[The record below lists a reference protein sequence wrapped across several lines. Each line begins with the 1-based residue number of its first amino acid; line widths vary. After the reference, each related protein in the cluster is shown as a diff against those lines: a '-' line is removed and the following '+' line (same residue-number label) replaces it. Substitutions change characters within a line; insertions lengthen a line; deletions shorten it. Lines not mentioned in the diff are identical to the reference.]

1 MPSIEKRGNTYRIM
15 VSLGYNMEGKQIRK
29 TTTFK
34 PPRNVSENKAEKLAT
49 SFAYEFE
56 KKCMGMTNFDENM
69 RFSELVE
76 WYFEQIAPH
85 KLKERTLLTNIFLMN
100 NYVLP
105 YIGHLKLKDITTA
118 RIDEMLN
125 HLHKRGKTS
134 KYYIMKDP
142 SLLED
147 GTRRPTSRKAGVEL
161 NTIKRAARG
170 EHIRKSTAEK
180 IASAFGKKLNDLFV
194 EEIRAE
200 SEQGIEST
208 SIARIRTATSAIF
221 NTALKKDIIW
231 KNPVVHATSP
241 RGKHKERDFLDADQC
256 KALLGYLDELQNPNA
271 RVGLA
276 TLIYTGMRSGEL
288 CGLHWKDVDLAKGT
302 IFVRYTLYR
311 AEGQYK
317 LSTPKTKSSLRVIA
331 IPAEL
336 KVILKDHKA
345 WQEKRSEELGSKWKD
360 RGAVVTGMEG
370 EYMSGVYLNI
380 TLKKL
385 LKKHDLPDIH
395 VHDLRHANAS
405 LLINAGVPVK
415 FISEHLGHSNT
426 KTTEDIYAHVYNS
439 TAEKVASAI
448 SDALDGVI

>member
-1 MPSIEKRGNTYRIM
+1 MPSIEKRGETYRIM

-29 TTTFK
+29 TTTYK
-34 PPRNVSENKAEKLAT
+34 PPKNVSENKAEKLAT
-49 SFAYEFE
+49 AFAYEFE

-69 RFSELVE
+69 RFSELVD
-76 WYFEQIAPH
+76 WYFRQIAPH
-85 KLKERTLLTNIFLMN
+85 KLKEKTLLTNIYLME

-125 HLHKRGKTS
+125 YLHREGKTS

-147 GTRRPTSRKAGVEL
+147 GMRRPASRKAGVEL

-170 EHIRKSTAEK
+170 EHIRKTTAEK
-180 IASAFGKKLNDLFV
+180 IASAFGKSLNEMFV
-194 EEIRAE
+194 EEERPKE
-200 SEQGIEST
+200 ERGIEST
-208 SIARIRTATSAIF
+208 SIARVRTATSAIF

-241 RGKHKERDFLDADQC
+241 RGSQKERDFLDADQC
-256 KALLGYLDELQNPNA
+256 KQLLGYLDELDNPNV

-288 CGLHWKDVDLAKGT
+288 CGLHWKDVDLEKGT
-302 IFVRYTLYR
+302 IYVRYTLYR
-311 AEGQYK
+311 ADGQYK

-336 KVILKDHKA
+336 KVILKEHKD
-345 WQEKRSEELGSKWKD
+345 WQDKRIEELGSKWKD
-360 RGAVVTGMEG
+360 RGAVVTGLEG
-370 EYMSGVYLNI
+370 EYISGGYLNS
-380 TLKKL
+380 TLKKITR
-385 LKKHDLPDIH
+385 KYDLPDIS

-426 KTTEDIYAHVYNS
+426 KTTEDIYAHVYSS

-448 SDALDGVI
+448 SDALEGMI

>member
-1 MPSIEKRGNTYRIM
+1 MR
-15 VSLGYNMEGKQIRK
+15 GKQIRK

-34 PPRNVSENKAEKLAT
+34 PPRNVSDGKGEKLAT
-49 SFAYEFE
+49 AFAYEFE

-85 KLKERTLLTNIFLMN
+85 KLKERTLLTNIYLMN

-105 YIGHLKLKDITTA
+105 YIGHLKLKDISTA

-125 HLHKRGKTS
+125 HLYKRGKTRR
-134 KYYIMKDP
+134 YYIMKDP

-147 GTRRPTSRKAGVEL
+147 GTRRPASRKADVSLG
-161 NTIKRAARG
+161 TIKTAARG
-170 EHIRKSTAEK
+170 ERVSRTTAEK
-180 IASAFGKKLNDLFV
+180 IAGAFGKKLNDMFFE
-194 EEIRAE
+194 EEIPE
-200 SEQGIEST
+200 EEQGIEST

-221 NTALKKDIIW
+221 STALKKDIIW

-241 RGKHKERDFLDADQC
+241 RGKQKDRDFLDADQC
-256 KALLGYLDELQNPNA
+256 RELLGYLDEIQNPNA

-288 CGLHWKDVDLAKGT
+288 CGLHWKEVDLDKGT
-302 IFVRYTLYR
+302 IYVRYTLYR
-311 AEGQYK
+311 ADGQYK

-331 IPAEL
+331 IPTEL
-336 KVILKDHKA
+336 TAILKEHKK
-345 WQEKRSEELGSKWKD
+345 WQDKRIEELGSKWKD

-370 EYMSGVYLNI
+370 EYLAAGYLNT

-385 LKKHDLPDIH
+385 LKKYDLPDLH

-426 KTTEDIYAHVYNS
+426 KTTEDIYAHVYS
-439 TAEKVASAI
+439 TTSEKVATAI
-448 SDALDGVI
+448 SEALEGVI

>member
-1 MPSIEKRGNTYRIM
+1 M
-15 VSLGYNMEGKQIRK
+15 
-29 TTTFK
+29 
-34 PPRNVSENKAEKLAT
+34 
-49 SFAYEFE
+49 
-56 KKCMGMTNFDENM
+56 
-69 RFSELVE
+69 
-76 WYFEQIAPH
+76 
-85 KLKERTLLTNIFLMN
+85 
-100 NYVLP
+100 
-105 YIGHLKLKDITTA
+105 
-118 RIDEMLN
+118 
-125 HLHKRGKTS
+125 
-134 KYYIMKDP
+134 
-142 SLLED
+142 
-147 GTRRPTSRKAGVEL
+147 
-161 NTIKRAARG
+161 
-170 EHIRKSTAEK
+170 
-180 IASAFGKKLNDLFV
+180 
-194 EEIRAE
+194 
-200 SEQGIEST
+200 EQGIEST

-221 NTALKKDIIW
+221 DTALKKDIIW

-241 RGKHKERDFLDADQC
+241 RGRQKERDFLDADQC

-288 CGLHWKDVDLAKGT
+288 CGLHWKDVDLEKGT

-336 KVILKDHKA
+336 KAILKDHKA
-345 WQEKRSEELGSKWKD
+345 WQEKRSEELGSKWIE

-370 EYMSGVYLNI
+370 EYMSGGYLNI

-385 LKKHDLPDIH
+385 LKKHDLPNIH

>member
-1 MPSIEKRGNTYRIM
+1 MPSIEKRGDTYRIM

-34 PPRNVSENKAEKLAT
+34 PPKNVSEKKAEKLAT
-49 SFAYEFE
+49 SFAYDFE

-85 KLKERTLLTNIFLMN
+85 KLKERTLLTNIYLMKS
-100 NYVLP
+100 YVLP

-125 HLHKRGKTS
+125 HLYKRGKNS
-134 KYYIMKDP
+134 RFYVMKDP
-142 SLLED
+142 TLLSD
-147 GTRRPTSRKAGVEL
+147 GTRRPASRKTGIEL

-170 EHIRKSTAEK
+170 EHVSKVTAEK
-180 IASAFGKKLNDLFV
+180 IAGAFGKKLNEMFV
-194 EEIRAE
+194 EKERPE
-200 SEQGIEST
+200 EERGIGST

-241 RGKHKERDFLDADQC
+241 RGRKKDKDFLDADQC
-256 KALLGYLDELQNPNA
+256 KQLLEHLKEVQNPNA
-271 RVGLA
+271 RVGL
-276 TLIYTGMRSGEL
+276 TILIYTGMRSGEL
-288 CGLHWKDVDLAKGT
+288 CGLHWQDVNLKKGT
-302 IFVRYTLYR
+302 IYVRYTLYR
-311 AEGQYK
+311 ADGKYK
-317 LSTPKTKSSLRVIA
+317 LSTPKTKSSERVIA
-331 IPAEL
+331 IPSEL
-336 KVILKDHKA
+336 TAILKEHKE
-345 WQEKRSEELGSKWKD
+345 WQEKRSEKLGSKWKD

-370 EYMSGVYLNI
+370 EYLSAGYLNT

-385 LKKHDLPDIH
+385 LKKYDLPDLH